1 MSNEM
6 AVRICH
12 VEISKVSS
20 ATLFV
25 RGLGDPNTRP
35 RLKGGVVDGLPVNI
49 PVLSCIRFKL
59 GCDGVWEVESLSD
72 WTFKCL
78 ARRGWKI
85 RLFVLK

>member
-1 MSNEM
+1 MIVIFVIGYCLFLGLLDLVISRAERGISRRALWERRRWAVRLAGATTSENAGMSNEM

-35 RLKGGVVDGLPVNI
+35 R
-49 PVLSCIRFKL
+49 S
-59 GCDGVWEVESLSD
+59 
-72 WTFKCL
+72 
-78 ARRGWKI
+78 
-85 RLFVLK
+85 

>member
-49 PVLSCIRFKL
+49 PVLSYIRFKS
-59 GCDGVWEVESLSD
+59 GQDDVWKIQGSCDRA
-72 WTFKCL
+72 FKCL
-78 ARRGWKI
+78 ARRGRKI
-85 RLFVLK
+85 RLFVLT